1 MKPSIVFN
9 RLSKC
14 WKQRKCGDVFTE
26 SREFG
31 HSGDVAKKLTVKLWG
46 KGVYAKLDQGS
57 ANTHYFIRHTGQFIY
72 SKLDFLNSAFGVV
85 NEALDGYESTADM
98 PAFDCHG
105 VNPYFMY
112 YRAIQPSFYITNGMI
127 ADGSRKAKRVHA
139 ETFLQMP
146 LMLPSIEEQDK
157 IAWFFRKLE
166 DTITIHQ
173 RKINS
178 MKRLKKSLLQ
188 KMFPQNGECVPEI
201 RFSGFTD
208 SWEQRKFSEVFDSI
222 PNNTLSR
229 SELSTD
235 EGTVKNVHYGDVLI
249 NFDEYIDVQK
259 TVLPCIVNEEQA
271 KKATRAAL
279 KNGDVVIADT
289 AEDETVGKCTEVGN
303 IIDDVV
309 VSGLHTIP
317 SRPKFKFGKGYLGF
331 YMNSSAYHDQ
341 LRPLIQ
347 GIKVSSISKSA
358 LSNTLLKYPQNTAEQ
373 EKIGSFFLMIDDTI
387 TLHQRKALQLQKIK
401 QALLQHMFI

>member
-208 SWEQRKFSEVFDSI
+208 SWEQRKLGEIGQCQSGVGFPDAEQGGTTGIPFFKVSDMNNPGNETEMVNANNYVTEEQIARKKWKPITEVPAMFFAKVGAAVLLNRKRLVSFPFLLD
-222 PNNTLSR
+222 NNTMAYKFSSKWDARFGKAVFETIYLPGLAQTGALPSYNAR
-229 SELSTD
+229 
-235 EGTVKNVHYGDVLI
+235 DVENI
-249 NFDEYIDVQK
+249 SIFIPATK
-259 TVLPCIVNEEQA
+259 EEQV
-271 KKATRAAL
+271 RI
-279 KNGDVVIADT
+279 G
-289 AEDETVGKCTEVGN
+289 GF
-303 IIDDVV
+303 
-309 VSGLHTIP
+309 
-317 SRPKFKFGKGYLGF
+317 FK
-331 YMNSSAYHDQ
+331 
-341 LRPLIQ
+341 
-347 GIKVSSISKSA
+347 
-358 LSNTLLKYPQNTAEQ
+358 T
-373 EKIGSFFLMIDDTI
+373 IDDTI

>member
-208 SWEQRKFSEVFDSI
+208 SWEQRKVDDITSSY
-222 PNNTLSR
+222 SG
-229 SELSTD
+229 
-235 EGTVKNVHYGDVLI
+235 GT
-249 NFDEYIDVQK
+249 
-259 TVLPCIVNEEQA
+259 PQA
-271 KKATRAAL
+271 GNQDYY
-279 KNGDVVIADT
+279 NGDIPFIRSG
-289 AEDETVGKCTEVGN
+289 EIYQSHTELF
-303 IIDDVV
+303 ITQK
-309 VSGLHTIP
+309 GLN
-317 SRPKFKFGKGYLGF
+317 
-331 YMNSSAYHDQ
+331 NSSAKMVSKGDILYALYGATSGEVSRSKLDGAINQAILAIHPKDDFNADF
-341 LRPLIQ
+341 LVEWFRKEKDNIISRYLQ
-347 GIKVSSISKSA
+347 GGQGNLSAQIIKNLDVMIPSSSEQKMIGDFF
-358 LSNTLLKYPQNTAEQ
+358 SNLNNL
-373 EKIGSFFLMIDDTI
+373 I

>member
-208 SWEQRKFSEVFDSI
+208 SWEQRKLGEIGQCQSGVGFPDAEQGGTTGIPFFKVSDMNNPGNETEMVNANNYVTEEQIARKKWKPITEVPAMFFAKVGAAVLLNRKRLVSFPFLLD
-222 PNNTLSR
+222 NNTMAYKFSSKWDARFGKAVFETIYLPGLAQTGALPSYNAR
-229 SELSTD
+229 
-235 EGTVKNVHYGDVLI
+235 DVENI
-249 NFDEYIDVQK
+249 SIFIPATK
-259 TVLPCIVNEEQA
+259 EEQV
-271 KKATRAAL
+271 RI
-279 KNGDVVIADT
+279 G
-289 AEDETVGKCTEVGN
+289 GF
-303 IIDDVV
+303 
-309 VSGLHTIP
+309 
-317 SRPKFKFGKGYLGF
+317 FK
-331 YMNSSAYHDQ
+331 
-341 LRPLIQ
+341 
-347 GIKVSSISKSA
+347 
-358 LSNTLLKYPQNTAEQ
+358 T
-373 EKIGSFFLMIDDTI
+373 IDDTI
-387 TLHQRKALQLQKIK
+387 TLHQREP
-401 QALLQHMFI
+401 

>member
-208 SWEQRKFSEVFDSI
+208 SWEQRKFVDFAQRESTLKLSCSDCPSI
-222 PNNTLSR
+222 
-229 SELSTD
+229 EYED
-235 EGTVKNVHYGDVLI
+235 VIAEEGRLNKDI
-249 NFDEYIDVQK
+249 RQKEIQK
-259 TVLPCIVNEEQA
+259 TGIYFNGSQVLYGKLRPYLHNWLNPDFTGVAVGDWWVLRPSNMDKSFLYRLLQTDQFDAVANQSSGSKMPRADWKLVSNTEFIVPHSEKEQH
-271 KKATRAAL
+271 K
-279 KNGDVVIADT
+279 IA
-289 AEDETVGKCTEVGN
+289 EFFN
-303 IIDDVV
+303 SIDD
-309 VSGLHTIP
+309 L
-317 SRPKFKFGKGYLGF
+317 
-331 YMNSSAYHDQ
+331 
-341 LRPLIQ
+341 
-347 GIKVSSISKSA
+347 
-358 LSNTLLKYPQNTAEQ
+358 
-373 EKIGSFFLMIDDTI
+373 I

>member
-208 SWEQRKFSEVFDSI
+208 SWEQRKLESLCIKFTDGDWIEAKDQSDSGVRLVQTGNVGVTEYLDK
-222 PNNTLSR
+222 PNNKKWISEETFNRLHCEEVLPGDILISRLPEPAGRACIMPALETKMITAVDCTIVRTAPEINNKFLVQYLSSQSYFKEVNTCLAGGTRQRISR
-229 SELSTD
+229 SNLA
-235 EGTVKNVHYGDVLI
+235 
-249 NFDEYIDVQK
+249 NFD
-259 TVLPCIVNEEQA
+259 
-271 KKATRAAL
+271 
-279 KNGDVVIADT
+279 
-289 AEDETVGKCTEVGN
+289 
-303 IIDDVV
+303 
-309 VSGLHTIP
+309 IP
-317 SRPKFKFGKGYLGF
+317 VPTDK
-331 YMNSSAYHDQ
+331 
-341 LRPLIQ
+341 
-347 GIKVSSISKSA
+347 
-358 LSNTLLKYPQNTAEQ
+358 AEQ
-373 EKIGSFFLMIDDTI
+373 DAIGEFLDNLDNLI